1 MSINKTAVKTMDIL
15 ELFYEH
21 EEPQFNRD
29 GSAYE
34 YAENI
39 CLSFNWFVRR
49 NGVLQK
55 MRREISFRVVF
66 LRFGQLVSQRLS
78 VRNIAIPYMKELRD
92 SLGQAVNLIIQDGN
106 DAIYVE
112 KMEGV
117 QPVRVYTAVGRRA
130 PLYAGACPRIL
141 LSYFSEEKK
150 RKYIEETNLKQF
162 ADGTI
167 VDKKQLLE
175 VLQMAKK
182 EGHTISYSEL
192 ENHTAAIAAPIFAN
206 DGTVVAGIS
215 ISGLAI
221 EYSESNISYFI
232 AKVKETANRISKELG
247 FWHRKRE

>member
-21 EEPQFNRD
+21 EELSLTEMVQLTSMPKTSVYRLI
-29 GSAYE
+29 GSLE
-34 YAENI
+34 EMEF
-39 CLSFNWFVRR
+39 L
-49 NGVLQK
+49 
-55 MRREISFRVVF
+55 MRREISFRSCV

-167 VDKKQLLE
+167 VDKKQLL
-175 VLQMAKK
+175 VLQMAKRK
-182 EGHTISYSEL
+182 DT
-192 ENHTAAIAAPIFAN
+192 P
-206 DGTVVAGIS
+206 
-215 ISGLAI
+215 LAI
-221 EYSESNISYFI
+221 LS
-232 AKVKETANRISKELG
+232 
-247 FWHRKRE
+247 

>member
-1 MSINKTAVKTMDIL
+1 MEFKFRNSERKGDRMSINKTAVKTMDIL

-21 EEPQFNRD
+21 EELSLTEMVQLTNMPKTSVYRLI
-29 GSAYE
+29 GSLE
-34 YAENI
+34 EME
-39 CLSFNWFVRR
+39 F
-49 NGVLQK
+49 LQK
-55 MRREISFRVVF
+55 NEKEISFRVVF
-66 LRFGQLVSQRLS
+66 LRFGQLVSHRLS

-141 LSYFSEEKK
+141 LSYFSEEEK
-150 RKYIEETNLKQF
+150 RRYIEEVDLKQF

-175 VLQMAKK
+175 VLQMAK
-182 EGHTISYSEL
+182 
-192 ENHTAAIAAPIFAN
+192 
-206 DGTVVAGIS
+206 
-215 ISGLAI
+215 
-221 EYSESNISYFI
+221 
-232 AKVKETANRISKELG
+232 
-247 FWHRKRE
+247 RKATQLVILSWKIIQPR

>member
-21 EEPQFNRD
+21 EELSLTEMVRLTNMPKTSVYRLI
-29 GSAYE
+29 GSLEEMAFYKNE
-34 YAENI
+34 KGKYR
-39 CLSFNWFVRR
+39 L
-49 NGVLQK
+49 G
-55 MRREISFRVVF
+55 VVF

-92 SLGQAVNLIIQDGN
+92 SLGQAVNLIIQDDN

-141 LSYFSEEKK
+141 LSYFSEEEK
-150 RKYIEETNLKQF
+150 RRYIEEVDLKQF

-167 VDKKQLLE
+167 VDKEQLLE
-175 VLQMAKK
+175 VLQMAK
-182 EGHTISYSEL
+182 
-192 ENHTAAIAAPIFAN
+192 
-206 DGTVVAGIS
+206 
-215 ISGLAI
+215 
-221 EYSESNISYFI
+221 
-232 AKVKETANRISKELG
+232 
-247 FWHRKRE
+247 RKATQLVILS

>member
-1 MSINKTAVKTMDIL
+1 MEYFIILNYMFVSKMESKFRNSEQEGERMSINKTAVKTMDIL
-15 ELFYEH
+15 QLFYEH
-21 EEPQFNRD
+21 EELSLTRD
-29 GSAYE
+29 GSAYK
-34 YAENI
+34 YAETSVYRLI
-39 CLSFNWFVRR
+39 GSLEEMEFY
-49 NGVLQK
+49 K
-55 MRREISFRVVF
+55 TKREISSRVV

-92 SLGQAVNLIIQDGN
+92 NLGQAVNLIIQDGN

-141 LSYFSEEKK
+141 LSYFTEEEKQ
-150 RKYIEETNLKQF
+150 KYVEETDFKQF

-192 ENHTAAIAAPIFAN
+192 ENHTAAIAAPI
-206 DGTVVAGIS
+206 S
-215 ISGLAI
+215 QMMERL
-221 EYSESNISYFI
+221 
-232 AKVKETANRISKELG
+232 
-247 FWHRKRE
+247 